1 MRGVVRNILQD
12 RSAYTATFRDFL
24 DANPQAILG
33 DLAVSQEGDLPP
45 AQRDAWLIQ
54 IEILKT
60 ALAGIIEGTVLFE
73 FVIPRMG
80 KRADNILLIG
90 GLVLVIE
97 FKVGAED
104 YDRAAKD
111 QAIDYALDLKNFHAG
126 SHGLPIMPVL
136 VATEAPARPI
146 LIEEPSEGVYP
157 VLLANASTLGHAIQA
172 AVLAVQDARFD
183 HRAWL
188 TSSYHPTPT
197 IVEASQV
204 LYRGHSVA
212 DITRM
217 EAGADNLGATTD
229 ALQAIIE
236 QTRTAG
242 TKSICF
248 VTGVP
253 GAGKTLA
260 GLNLASLR
268 GRS

>member
-1 MRGVVRNILQD
+1 MQILRQ
-12 RSAYTATFRDFL
+12 FL
-24 DANPQAILG
+24 ETLP
-33 DLAVSQEGDLPP
+33 LAKRVICPP